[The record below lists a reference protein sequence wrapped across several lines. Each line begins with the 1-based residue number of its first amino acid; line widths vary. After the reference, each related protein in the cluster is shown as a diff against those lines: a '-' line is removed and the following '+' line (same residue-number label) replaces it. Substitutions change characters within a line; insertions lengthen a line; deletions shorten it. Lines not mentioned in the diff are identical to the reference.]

1 MPSTK
6 KQKQN
11 KTKNIRRGGKK
22 RLGRILFPLEHKG
35 LSAVGDWN
43 GGVWVVEK
51 YVLACGNEVKK
62 NSNG

>member
-11 KTKNIRRGGKK
+11 KTNNIKRGGKK

-35 LSAVGDWN
+35 LSVVGDWN

-51 YVLACGNEVKK
+51 NVLACGNEVKK